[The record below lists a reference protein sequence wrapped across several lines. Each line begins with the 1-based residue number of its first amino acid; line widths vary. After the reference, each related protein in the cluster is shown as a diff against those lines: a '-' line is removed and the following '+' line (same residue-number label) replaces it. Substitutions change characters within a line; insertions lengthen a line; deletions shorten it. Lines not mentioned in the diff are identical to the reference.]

1 MGEINVGKSLKL
13 IIILCIGLTFFACSS
28 DGQENTPI
36 EITLDTI
43 AQEYDSIVGENNI
56 LYRMDTEYTNE
67 EGSYITFSLQS
78 IHYYDEYLVN
88 NGDKIKNV
96 IVIENGLPIE
106 ENIKMV
112 KDVAYFMAVGQEG
125 NEIIL
130 GDIYTQNGKE
140 FAEIIFSAEKI
151 EETINI
157 RFVIMGGFDS
167 KTNNHSKIIFE
178 VE

>member
-1 MGEINVGKSLKL
+1 MVNLLKF
-13 IIILCIGLTFFACSS
+13 IITLCIVLTLFACSS
-28 DGQENTPI
+28 EQPENI
-36 EITLDTI
+36 VVEITIDTI
-43 AQEYDSIVGENNI
+43 AQEYNSIVGEDNI
-56 LYRMDTEYTNE
+56 LYRMDTEYTNDD
-67 EGSYITFSLQS
+67 GSYITFSLQS

-112 KDVAYFMAVGQEG
+112 KDVAYFMAVDQKG
-125 NEIIL
+125 NEVVL

-140 FAEIIFSAEKI
+140 FAEIIFSAENI

-157 RFVIMGGFDS
+157 KFVIIDGFDS
-167 KTNNHSKIIFE
+167 KTNNQSKIIFE